1 MLKTIRNTLKPSRSK
16 IHPECVDTSN
26 DGETKECH
34 EFTNRELPAI
44 MYGPSARYEARYE
57 PSARHETRHEPSAR
71 YETPATN
78 DTLEHSDEQWAFVE
92 NGPYLRKMPYVC
104 KDPCIKLYE
113 KSQESGAY
121 DQYNKLL
128 LASHTLHK

>member
-34 EFTNRELPAI
+34 GFTNDNRELPTI
-44 MYGPSARYEARYE
+44 MYGPSARYETRYE
-57 PSARHETRHEPSAR
+57 PSARYEARHEA
-71 YETPATN
+71 PATN
-78 DTLEHSDEQWAFVE
+78 DTLEHSDEQWSFAE

>member
-26 DGETKECH
+26 DGETKECPG
-34 EFTNRELPAI
+34 FTNDNRELPTI
-44 MYGPSARYEARYE
+44 GPSARYETRYE
-57 PSARHETRHEPSAR
+57 ERYEAR

-78 DTLEHSDEQWAFVE
+78 DTLDDEQWSFAE